1 MIPPA
6 VPRTLRGPDCLKK
19 LPLLLDKLQIRKPLI
34 VGGKVLTARLLR
46 AVPQLL
52 SSPVFSAYHPNPDLA
67 DAVAG
72 ADLYRQQACD
82 GLISIG
88 GGSCMDTAKSIQA
101 MLCAD
106 SMEDVLNS
114 RLRTDRPIPHIA
126 VPGTAGSGSEA
137 TQTAVVYVD
146 HRKVS
151 LNHPLLLPTG
161 VALDSSLLQ
170 SLPDY
175 HRKSCALDALCQ
187 GIESFW
193 CASANDESRVHA
205 YLAILGVLDNL
216 RAYLAGD
223 PHAAQEMLEASYES
237 GKAIQITRTTAAH
250 AMSYQLTQTFGI
262 AHGHACMLTLP
273 ELWERMNRAGDMKP
287 VLNHLSEIMRL
298 GNPLMGPRLLKGI
311 LYDLEME
318 IPMIQDE
325 ETLDRL
331 VDSVNPER
339 LGNHPV
345 ALSRDDLRWIYR
357 VSLRKPTDAERQ
369 TCLDVWQYY
378 GR

>member
-52 SSPVFSAYHPNPDLA
+52 SSLVFSAYHPNPDLA

-273 ELWERMNRAGDMKP
+273 ELWDRMNRAGDMKP

>member
-1 MIPPA
+1 MIPA

-273 ELWERMNRAGDMKP
+273 ELWDRMNRAGDMKP

-318 IPMIQDE
+318 IPVIQDE

>member
-1 MIPPA
+1 MIPA

-273 ELWERMNRAGDMKP
+273 ELWDRMNRAGDMKP

>member
-1 MIPPA
+1 MIPA

-19 LPLLLDKLQIRKPLI
+19 LPLLLDKFQIRKPLI

-273 ELWERMNRAGDMKP
+273 ELWDRMNRAGDMKP

-318 IPMIQDE
+318 IPVIQDE

>member
-1 MIPPA
+1 MIPA

-273 ELWERMNRAGDMKP
+273 ELWDRMNRAGDMKP

-318 IPMIQDE
+318 IPVIQDE

-345 ALSRDDLRWIYR
+345 ALSRDDLKWIYR